1 MRSALFAVA
10 AAMAILPPGLARA
23 QPAPNARP
31 EAKPAQH
38 LEMEASG
45 PMAFHGSRRLHAGI
59 PAHIAAR
66 IGVPQELQA
75 KIQQMAFQSN
85 EQLIGLEADLK
96 RAQLEMEKLLASQK
110 PDANAVLA
118 QVDRVSRAEAE
129 VRKNRLGLMM
139 RIREAL
145 GPELWQKLQAEMPS
159 HRKMRMKLRKG
170 HTPGEHGPLGQL
182 EILRHDDDL
191 EITAD

>member
-10 AAMAILPPGLARA
+10 VAMAILAPGLARA
-23 QPAPNARP
+23 QSEPTPQP
-31 EAKPAQH
+31 SHTP
-38 LEMEASG
+38 G
-45 PMAFHGSRRLHAGI
+45 PMALHGPGRLHAGI
-59 PAHIAAR
+59 PPRIAAR
-66 IGVPQELQA
+66 IGVPQEVQT

-110 PDANAVLA
+110 PDQSAVLA

-129 VRKNRLGLMM
+129 VRKNRIGLML

-145 GPELWQKLQAEMPS
+145 GPELWQKLQAEMPM
-159 HRKMRMKLRKG
+159 HRKMKLLKG
-170 HTPGEHGPLGQL
+170 FGHGSHGPLGQL
-182 EILRHDDDL
+182 DFYRNGEEL
-191 EITAD
+191 EIDAD

>member
-23 QPAPNARP
+23 QSAPNARP
-31 EAKPAQH
+31 GPKPAQH
-38 LEMEASG
+38 FEFEASAM
-45 PMAFHGSRRLHAGI
+45 PFHGARRLHAGI
-59 PAHIAAR
+59 PEHIAAR

-182 EILRHDDDL
+182 EIFRRDDEL